1 MSFSS
6 DIKEKLCSA
15 EFVCPKC
22 PAYEIAGALFFGGS
36 VGDTEV
42 KFSTE
47 NDTVAARIH
56 ADIKEAFG
64 IDTQIT
70 RGVKTSRIDIADIYS
85 VENIKGGMPSG
96 AMPFA
101 CCRASYARGAFLG
114 GGSVTDPVKGYH
126 LEFDTRDRQSAEY
139 LRGLK
144 ASYRAGS
151 FKKQGKRTPGFRR
164 ELRAYAD
171 ERLHMTLLT
180 PPLLGICAFTLLPLV
195 FMACMAFTNYSVLDK
210 KLVLFD
216 WVGLKNFE
224 RTLALNGSLGQTFWS
239 VLGWTILWAL
249 AATFS
254 NYILGMLLALFI
266 NWKEIRIKKFWR
278 FCFVLTVAVPHFVT
292 LLIMRQMLQ
301 PNGAVNVLLKEL
313 GWIDSP
319 LPFFTDTSW
328 ARITVILINIWVGVP
343 YTLLQITG
351 ILQSIPQEL

>member
-1 MSFSS
+1 MRVILNSNLHERDVNMSFSS

-70 RGVKTSRIDIADIYS
+70 RGVKTSKIDIADIYS

-139 LRGLK
+139 LRGLLKKDGFELKITERKGYYVVYLKGSDKIADLLGYMGAASGAFELYSVQIEREMRNTVNRRVNCETANTNKAAK
-144 ASYRAGS
+144 ASGKHLVAI
-151 FKKQGKRTPGFRR
+151 KKIRK
-164 ELRAYAD
+164 AKKWD
-171 ERLHMTLLT
+171 K
-180 PPLLGICAFTLLPLV
+180 LPD
-195 FMACMAFTNYSVLDK
+195 VL
-210 KLVLFD
+210 
-216 WVGLKNFE
+216 
-224 RTLALNGSLGQTFWS
+224 
-239 VLGWTILWAL
+239 
-249 AATFS
+249 
-254 NYILGMLLALFI
+254 
-266 NWKEIRIKKFWR
+266 KEIAALREEY
-278 FCFVLTVAVPHFVT
+278 PEDS
-292 LLIMRQMLQ
+292 
-301 PNGAVNVLLKEL
+301 LKEL
-313 GWIDSP
+313 GEK
-319 LPFFTDTSW
+319 TDPPIGKSGVNHRLN
-328 ARITVILINIWVGVP
+328 RIIEMADNL
-343 YTLLQITG
+343 
-351 ILQSIPQEL
+351 